1 MSVKRVHVAVGVI
14 IRNQQILLAKR
25 HGHLHQGGKWEF
37 PGGKVES
44 GEKVT
49 DALVREL
56 QEEIGIT
63 AITTSPFM
71 TLSYDYPEKQVY
83 LDIHLVTEFTG
94 TECGAEG
101 QEIGWFTVAQLV
113 NLPFPDANKPIVDRI
128 TENSTITLA

>member
-1 MSVKRVHVAVGVI
+1 MTKRVHVAVGVVL
-14 IRNQQILLAKR
+14 RDKQILLAKR

-37 PGGKVES
+37 PGGKVEAD
-44 GEKVT
+44 EQVT

-63 AITTSPFM
+63 ATVTSPFM

-94 TECGAEG
+94 QEQGAEG
-101 QEIGWFTVAQLV
+101 QEIRWVSFAE
-113 NLPFPDANKPIVDRI
+113 LPSLAFPDANKPILDKI
-128 TENSTITLA
+128 LTELV